1 MSEIK
6 VKSEASGSVW
16 KIEVAPGQQVAE
28 GDTLLV
34 IESMKMELPLAAP
47 CAGTVAQI
55 LVAEGEMVEED
66 QALLLLTAQS

>member
-1 MSEIK
+1 MSELS
-6 VKSEASGSVW
+6 VNSEASGSVW
-16 KIEVAPGQQVAE
+16 KIEVVIGQQVAE

-47 CAGTVAQI
+47 SAGTVAQI

-66 QALLLLTAQS
+66 QPLLLLTARS

>member
-1 MSEIK
+1 MSELS
-6 VKSEASGSVW
+6 VNSEASGSVW
-16 KIEVAPGQQVAE
+16 KIEVTVGQQVAE

-47 CAGTVAQI
+47 SAGTVAQI

-66 QALLLLTAQS
+66 QPLLLLTARS

>member
-1 MSEIK
+1 MSELS
-6 VKSEASGSVW
+6 VNSEASGSVW
-16 KIEVAPGQQVAE
+16 KIEVAVGQQVAE

-47 CAGTVAQI
+47 SAGTVAQI

-66 QALLLLTAQS
+66 QPLLLLTARS